1 MVKLMYELFDEKEAK
16 YGNRH
21 NDDDFDD
28 RRTMKELKSDLRKA
42 IARM

>member
-1 MVKLMYELFDEKEAK
+1 MYDLFNEKEAK

-21 NDDDFDD
+21 NDDNFDD
-28 RRTMKELKSDLRKA
+28 RRTMKELKSDLKKA